1 MKAEERREQLRKV
14 QEGRPYATGHQLV
27 YRGSTQRF
35 DVYEIPLDCL
45 VYNPYNGRVGSVVK
59 SYEKQSHTL
68 DPEDPADA
76 RVIEDFLWESKESAN
91 KATLENLRANGQINF
106 GIVTSDG
113 MIIDGNRRASLMNRI
128 RRDKRYSQE
137 EKDRC
142 SYFKAVIL
150 PDSAT
155 KRDILQLET
164 SFQMGEDA
172 KVDYNPIE
180 KYLKCKD
187 LEDAGFTRD
196 EIASFMGIQ
205 KKEVDQDLEIL
216 DLIDQYLAFFEYD
229 GIYTMAEG
237 HEDSF
242 QKLNIAYK
250 QYKAGVANMWDYTD
264 EDLTEMLGVAFDYIR
279 LDQPQNDVR
288 DIFRKPSKSAS
299 SIFGS
304 KERWRKFL
312 ERHNEEVGSYEE
324 RPVEDY
330 LKEATGEDIT
340 LSLRA
345 RDKDWQKHVGP
356 KLDTSIKEAQDEI
369 ASQLSSNT
377 PVLLISKAN
386 SALASVDENSTGFSE
401 NAGRIREGLDRLI
414 AAAERLKALL

>member
-1 MKAEERREQLRKV
+1 MKAEDRRELLKKI
-14 QEGRPYATGHQLV
+14 QEGAPYATGHQLV

-35 DVYEIPLDCL
+35 NVYEIPLDYL

-68 DPEDPADA
+68 DPEKSEDA
-76 RVIEDFLWESKESAN
+76 KIIEDFLWQSKESAN
-91 KATLENLRANGQINF
+91 KATLDNLRANGQINF

-128 RRDKRYSQE
+128 RRDKKSSQE

-142 SYFKAVIL
+142 SFFKAVIL

-205 KKEVDQDLEIL
+205 KKEVDQNLEIL
-216 DLIDQYLAFFEYD
+216 DLMDQYLAFFEYD
-229 GIYTMAEG
+229 GIYTMAQG

-250 QYKAGVANMWDYTD
+250 QYKAGVANMWNYTD
-264 EDLTEMLGVAFDYIR
+264 EDLTNMLGVAFDYIR
-279 LDQPQNDVR
+279 LNQPQNDVR
-288 DIFRKPSKSAS
+288 DIFRKPSKTAS
-299 SIFGS
+299 SIFAS
-304 KERWRKFL
+304 KERWNKFL
-312 ERHNEEVGSYEE
+312 DKHNEEMASYDEK
-324 RPVEDY
+324 PIEDY
-330 LKEATGEDIT
+330 LKDATGEDIT
-340 LSLRA
+340 ICLKA
-345 RDKDWQKHVGP
+345 RDKEWQKHVGQ
-356 KLDTSIKEAQDEI
+356 KLDDSIKEAQDEI
-369 ASQLSSNT
+369 ASQLSSNA
-377 PVLLISKAN
+377 PVLLISKAQN
-386 SALASVDENSTGFSE
+386 ALDSIDEKSKGFKE
-401 NAGRIREGLDRLI
+401 NASKISESLDTLI
-414 AAAERLKALL
+414 AAAEKLKAML

>member
-1 MKAEERREQLRKV
+1 
-14 QEGRPYATGHQLV
+14 
-27 YRGSTQRF
+27 
-35 DVYEIPLDCL
+35 
-45 VYNPYNGRVGSVVK
+45 
-59 SYEKQSHTL
+59 
-68 DPEDPADA
+68 
-76 RVIEDFLWESKESAN
+76 
-91 KATLENLRANGQINF
+91 
-106 GIVTSDG
+106 
-113 MIIDGNRRASLMNRI
+113 
-128 RRDKRYSQE
+128 
-137 EKDRC
+137 
-142 SYFKAVIL
+142 
-150 PDSAT
+150 
-155 KRDILQLET
+155 
-164 SFQMGEDA
+164 
-172 KVDYNPIE
+172 
-180 KYLKCKD
+180 
-187 LEDAGFTRD
+187 
-196 EIASFMGIQ
+196 
-205 KKEVDQDLEIL
+205 
-216 DLIDQYLAFFEYD
+216 
-229 GIYTMAEG
+229 MAEG

-386 SALASVDENSTGFSE
+386 SALASVDENSRGFSE
-401 NAGRIREGLDRLI
+401 NADRIREGLDRLI